1 MFNIAIIEDDLILR
15 RALSE
20 YFERSTQIDC
30 VIAVDTVEQFI
41 KFHRDFLN
49 IELVLLDVLLY
60 DRSSIPDIP
69 MILEREPDAEIIM
82 YTIMDDAD
90 TIFQALSNGATGYL
104 QKDHDIQQLEQELLS
119 TLRSEGASLSP
130 LIAKKI
136 IQYFTP
142 STQKQLPIDENG
154 SLNDKESLVTTLLR
168 DGASYQEIAQLLGIS
183 INGVRYHIKKIYRKL
198 QIKSRGDLV
207 KKSNRK

>member
-1 MFNIAIIEDDLILR
+1 MYNIAIIEDDLILR
-15 RALSE
+15 RTLSE
-20 YFERSTQIDC
+20 YFEQSTEIDC

-49 IELVLLDVLLY
+49 IQLVLLDVLLY

-104 QKDHDIQQLEQELLS
+104 VKDPDILRLEQELLS
-119 TLRSEGASLSP
+119 ALRGEGAP
-130 LIAKKI
+130 LNPHIAKKI

-142 STQKQLPIDENG
+142 STQKHHPIDENG
-154 SLNDKESLVTTLLR
+154 NLSEKESLVTTLLR
-168 DGASYQEIAQLLGIS
+168 DGATYQEIAKLLGIT
-183 INGVRYHIKKIYRKL
+183 INGVRYHVKKIYRKL

-207 KKSNRK
+207 KKTNKK

>member
-49 IELVLLDVLLY
+49 IQLVLLDVLLY
-60 DRSSIPDIP
+60 DRSSITDIP

-104 QKDHDIQQLEQELLS
+104 IKSPDIPQLELELLS
-119 TLRSEGASLSP
+119 ALRGEGASLSP
-130 LIAKKI
+130 HIARKI

-142 STQKQLPIDENG
+142 GTQKQLPIDENG
-154 SLNDKESLVTTLLR
+154 SLNDKETLVTTLLR

-207 KKSNRK
+207 KKTNRK